1 MAFCVSQGG
10 KRMSCKELERYDR
23 GEMDEAEFMRHAASC
38 PVCRQA
44 LQLDEE
50 VLSLAESLRQ
60 PVEAPYLWSRIEE
73 ALRRKRAEE
82 QQLVQEPQAN
92 RKQKSGRFSLR
103 WRFLRVVPSAAALL
117 IVVAIGIYFG
127 LKSAPPSSGLLADK
141 ALARVEKKEQEY
153 MKAIKDLE
161 KQALPQM
168 DDLNLDFVFLYRTRL
183 ETIDAQI
190 EQCREA
196 LALNPANAHIR
207 RYLIAALQ
215 EKKETLAEVL
225 NLEIKD
231 TKSRRSI

>member
-1 MAFCVSQGG
+1 
-10 KRMSCKELERYDR
+10 MSCKELERYDR

-38 PVCRQA
+38 PVCREA

-50 VLSLAESLRQ
+50 VMSLSESLRK
-60 PVEAPYLWSRIEE
+60 PVKAPHLWRRIEE
-73 ALRRKRAEE
+73 SLRKEGAEE
-82 QQLVQEPQAN
+82 PQLAQEPQAEM
-92 RKQKSGRFSLR
+92 KQKSGRFSSRWKILR
-103 WRFLRVVPSAAALL
+103 FVPAAAAFL
-117 IVVAIGIYFG
+117 VVFGIGVYFG
-127 LKSAPPSSGLLADK
+127 LKSSAPSSGLLAQK

-153 MKAIKDLE
+153 MRAIKDLE

-168 DDLNLDFVFLYRTRL
+168 ADLNLDFVFLYRTRL

-215 EKKETLAEVL
+215 EKKDILAEVL
-225 NLEIKD
+225 SLEDKD
-231 TKSRRSI
+231 TKPRRSI

>member
-1 MAFCVSQGG
+1 
-10 KRMSCKELERYDR
+10 MSCKELERYDR

-38 PVCRQA
+38 PVCRKA

-50 VLSLAESLRQ
+50 VMSLVKSLRQ
-60 PVEAPYLWSRIEE
+60 PVEASHLWSRIEE
-73 ALRRKRAEE
+73 VLCEERAEE
-82 QQLVQEPQAN
+82 QQLVQESQVKK
-92 RKQKSGRFSLR
+92 KQKSGRFSFR
-103 WRFLRVVPSAAALL
+103 WIFLRFVPAAAALL
-117 IVVAIGIYFG
+117 IVVGIGVYFG
-127 LKSAPPSSGLLADK
+127 LKSSAPSSGLLAQK

-153 MKAIKDLE
+153 MRAIKGLE

-168 DDLNLDFVFLYRTRL
+168 ADLSLDFLFLYRTRL

-225 NLEIKD
+225 GLEDED
-231 TKSRRSI
+231 TKPRRSI

>member
-1 MAFCVSQGG
+1 
-10 KRMSCKELERYDR
+10 MSCKELERYDR

-38 PVCRQA
+38 PICRQA

-50 VLSLAESLRQ
+50 VMSWAKSLKQ
-60 PVEAPYLWSRIEE
+60 PIEAPHLWSRIEE
-73 ALRRKRAEE
+73 VLLEERAEE
-82 QQLVQEPQAN
+82 QQLAQEPQVE
-92 RKQKSGRFSLR
+92 KKKKSGRFSLR
-103 WRFLRVVPSAAALL
+103 WRFLRIVPAAAALL
-117 IVVAIGIYFG
+117 IVVGIGVYFG
-127 LKSAPPSSGLLADK
+127 LKSSAPSSGLLAEK

-153 MKAIKDLE
+153 MRAIKDLE

-168 DDLNLDFVFLYRTRL
+168 ADLNLDFVFLYRTRL

-225 NLEIKD
+225 NLEDEGSKP
-231 TKSRRSI
+231 RRSI